1 MTERTLMGSAGPAR
15 LELLEPRFLLSAVAL
30 GEPLAAAVA
39 YEPVALVQPAIEE
52 ELNGGHANNDVANA
66 QPLTFDYLVPLR
78 DGESPFGPQQ
88 AAVLG
93 TADGG
98 GGPGYYCSHN
108 FYGFL
113 MNPDKVPSID
123 LDLPDATAPG
133 GDGVLAITALAN
145 LYGPS
150 RYLTLEAEGI
160 LLGDVFVDDGLTGL
174 YSTTEVSLT
183 RDQLAQ
189 LAADGVI
196 TFTVTPSSAV
206 APGVIDVTLD
216 LSYPGGGGGTPD
228 YYSFDLAAGESASL
242 SLVGIGEGDLELQL
256 CDAEGNAL
264 AAGEAAE
271 NVDLAIGNFL
281 AEEGGTYYVRVAGEG
296 DYELVVNRN
305 AISDLEDNGG
315 VDRAQGLAGAK
326 VDQRLWAVGSV
337 ADGAPEG
344 AKALTPADVDCY
356 AVELGSF
363 ELLMAKVFTPG
374 QEDGLNGL
382 RPQVSVYD
390 ADGNLLA
397 KGRRTV
403 RFRAPKA
410 GGTYYVQVEATN
422 GTEGD
427 YVLSAKTKPSR
438 KPLRAAR
445 QAAKKLK
452 KAALKAAKRA
462 AKATVLA
469 TVKAPKV
476 AWGLGAGPS
485 SSPGQA
491 AKGIEN
497 AKQPS
502 GKPVSLVVML
512 EALSGLKL

>member
-15 LELLEPRFLLSAVAL
+15 LELLEPRFLLSAQVL
-30 GEPLAAAVA
+30 GEPVGLAVA
-39 YEPVALVQPAIEE
+39 YEPVALVQPAVEE
-52 ELNGGHANNDVANA
+52 ELNGGPANNDVANA
-66 QPLTFDYLVPLR
+66 QALTFDYLLPVQ

-98 GGPGYYCSHN
+98 GGPGYYCSYN

-113 MNPDKVPSID
+113 MNPDAVPSID

-160 LLGDVFVDDGLTGL
+160 ALGDVFVNDGQTGL
-174 YSTTEVSLT
+174 YSETAISLT
-183 RDQLAQ
+183 RDQLVQ

-206 APGVIDVTLD
+206 APGVIDVTLE

-228 YYSFDLAAGESASL
+228 FYSFDLAAGESASL
-242 SLVGIGEGDLELQL
+242 SLVGLGEGDLELQL

-264 AAGEAAE
+264 AAGEGAE
-271 NVDLAIGNFL
+271 NVDLAIGNFV
-281 AEEGGTYYVRVAGEG
+281 AEEGGTYYVRIAGEG

-305 AISDLEDNGG
+305 AIGDLEDNGG
-315 VDRAQGLAGAK
+315 IAMAQDLAGAK
-326 VDQRLWAVGSV
+326 VDQRRWAVGSV
-337 ADGAPEG
+337 ADGAPEV
-344 AKALTPADVDCY
+344 LTPADVDCY
-356 AVELGSF
+356 AVELGSL
-363 ELLMAKVFTPG
+363 ELLTAKVFTPG

-382 RPQVSVYD
+382 RPQVCVYG
-390 ADGNLLA
+390 ADGSLLA
-397 KGRRTV
+397 KGLRAV
-403 RFRAPKA
+403 RFQAPKA
-410 GGTYYVQVEATN
+410 GGTYYVQVGATN

-427 YVLSAKTKPSR
+427 YVLSVKTKPSR
-438 KPLRAAR
+438 KAPRAAGR
-445 QAAKKLK
+445 AAKKLK
-452 KAALKAAKRA
+452 KAADKAAKRA

-469 TVKAPKV
+469 TGTAPKV